1 MHLISMLTKRTNW
14 VQDAIQSAL
23 DANGVSSLTRG
34 QLFVIANVA
43 AGEKRAADIARNLG
57 ISRQAVSQII
67 AELVE
72 RDFIDVREDP
82 QDRRVRII
90 VLKSGLGEGDEI
102 CSRIFQAIER
112 ELMARIGSRRLKNL
126 YDALDAEWGEPPE
139 IGALPD
145 QGLPAENFAVTL

>member
-139 IGALPD
+139 IGALSD